1 MEDNK
6 ITSRNYTPLEELNVI
21 DDFLFNEIM
30 SDEKDGE
37 EVCRMIIGTVLDRKV
52 GKLSFT
58 PQRSIPGVSE
68 KKHGIRL
75 DAFIKEI
82 RDENGQEATD
92 ISVYDVEPDKRS
104 SRKAS
109 LPKRS
114 RYYASLID
122 VKLLETGVDFEQLP
136 ELVTIFI
143 LSFDPFGA
151 GAMYYEAG
159 SVIKTHPEIP
169 YNDGVRRIYLYAG
182 GKLPENAGEGLRKLK
197 NLLIY
202 INESTESNVT
212 DETTKRL
219 DEIVKHTKAKKDLGN
234 TYMKSWELEK
244 ELKEEGR
251 AEERVNTEAERARA
265 DKAEAER
272 DKEKTEREK
281 AEAKLAKYIEK
292 YGELV

>member
-1 MEDNK
+1 MEEKNRTK
-6 ITSRNYTPLEELNVI
+6 GMPKPLEELNVI

-68 KKHGIRL
+68 KNHGIRL
-75 DAFIKEI
+75 DAFVKETH
-82 RDENGQEATD
+82 DENDEEGTD

-104 SRKAS
+104 SRKAL

-114 RYYASLID
+114 RYYAAMID
-122 VKLLETGVDFEQLP
+122 VKLLETKVDYEQLP

-151 GAMYYEAG
+151 DAMYYEVG

-182 GKLPENAGEGLRKLK
+182 GKLPEEAGEGLRKLK
-197 NLLIY
+197 KLLTY

-219 DEIVKHTKAKKDLGN
+219 DEIVKRTKAKK
-234 TYMKSWELEK
+234 
-244 ELKEEGR
+244 EGAWNDMHSFLWQWR
-251 AEERVNTEAERARA
+251 GIGRCQIMLTDGR
-265 DKAEAER
+265 
-272 DKEKTEREK
+272 RE
-281 AEAKLAKYIEK
+281 
-292 YGELV
+292 